1 MPDQGTAPT
10 SVNDNE
16 IEASVR
22 ANRYARSVLD
32 PANSPELVRKR
43 YLANAGQYFFRD
55 RDNALAFEDKG
66 ARIATRTEDPVVA
79 ASMIEVAVAKGWK
92 ELKVTGSESF
102 RRSVWLEAEK
112 RGMAIRGYE
121 PKPQDELLLQEMKAQ
136 SPRTVSVQQLGPARA
151 RTFTEQ
157 TPDEALRI
165 YPELQKAYAGRASIY
180 LWIDANIPDPQKQ
193 IELRAAID
201 RGMAERLTKGEIP
214 SVVVLPEPKVLA
226 PEQVNAIHKQAIVMG
241 AVAKARGQS
250 PKSVRIV
257 IAAAERFGRYLS
269 EKGVW
274 IPEPMIYDR
283 YAPPRTNPSLT
294 RDESGKP
301 KIRRQQK
308 IQVRR

>member
-16 IEASVR
+16 IEALVR

-32 PANSPELVRKR
+32 PTNSPELVRKR
-43 YLANAGQYFFRD
+43 YLAEAGQYFFRD
-55 RDNALAFEDKG
+55 RNNALAFEDKG
-66 ARIATRTEDPVVA
+66 PKIATKTEDPVVA
-79 ASMIEVAVAKGWK
+79 ASMVELAVAKGWK

-102 RRSVWLEAEK
+102 RRSVWLEAAK

-136 SPRTVSVQQLGPARA
+136 SPRTVSVHQLGPDRA

-157 TPDEALRI
+157 TQDEALRI

-180 LWIDANIPDPQKQ
+180 QWIDANIPDPQKQ

-226 PEQVNAIHKQAIVMG
+226 PGQVNAIHKQAIVMG

-301 KIRRQQK
+301 KVRRQQK

>member
-1 MPDQGTAPT
+1 MSDQDTPPR
-10 SVNDNE
+10 VNENE
-16 IEASVR
+16 IEAAIR
-22 ANRYARSVLD
+22 ANRNARSVLD

-43 YLANAGQYFFRD
+43 YLAEAGQYFFRD
-55 RDNALAFEDKG
+55 RNNALAFEDKG
-66 ARIATRTEDPVVA
+66 PRIATRTEDPVVA
-79 ASMIEVAVAKGWK
+79 ASMVELAVAKGWK

-102 RRSVWLEAEK
+102 RRAVWLEAAK

-136 SPRTVSVQQLGPARA
+136 SPRTVSVHQLGPDRA

-157 TPDEALRI
+157 TQDEALRI

-180 LWIDANIPDPQKQ
+180 QWIDANIPDPQKQ
-193 IELRAAID
+193 IELRAEID
-201 RGMAERLTKGEIP
+201 RSMAERLTKGEIP

-226 PEQVNAIHKQAIVMG
+226 PGQVNAIHKQAIVMG

>member
-1 MPDQGTAPT
+1 MPDQDTP
-10 SVNDNE
+10 SRVNDNE
-16 IEASVR
+16 IEASIR

-32 PANSPELVRKR
+32 PADSPEVVRKR
-43 YLANAGQYFFRD
+43 YMAEGGQYFFRD

-79 ASMIEVAVAKGWK
+79 ASMVELAVAKGWK

-102 RRSVWLEAEK
+102 RRSVWLEAAQ

-121 PKPQDELLLQEMKAQ
+121 PKPQDELQLQEMKAQ
-136 SPRTVSVQQLGPARA
+136 SPRKVSVHQLGPERARA
-151 RTFTEQ
+151 FTEQ
-157 TPDEALRI
+157 TQDEALKI

-180 LWIDANIPDPQKQ
+180 QWIDTNIPDPKKQ
-193 IELRAAID
+193 VELRVAID

-214 SVVVLPEPKVLA
+214 SVVVLPGPKALEPGQEK
-226 PEQVNAIHKQAIVMG
+226 AIHKQAIVMG

-274 IPEPMIYDR
+274 IPEPMMYDR
-283 YAPPRTNPSLT
+283 YASPRTNPSLIS
-294 RDESGKP
+294 EEPGKP
-301 KIRRQQK
+301 EIRRQPK
-308 IQVRR
+308 LQVRR

>member
-1 MPDQGTAPT
+1 MPDQDTP
-10 SVNDNE
+10 SHVNDNE
-16 IEASVR
+16 IEASRR

-43 YLANAGQYFFRD
+43 YLAEAGQYFFRD
-55 RDNALAFEDKG
+55 RNNALAFEDKG
-66 ARIATRTEDPVVA
+66 PRIATRTEDPVVA
-79 ASMIEVAVAKGWK
+79 ESMVELAVAKGWK

-102 RRSVWLEAEK
+102 RRAVWLEAAK

-136 SPRTVSVQQLGPARA
+136 SPRTVSVHQLGPDRA

-157 TPDEALRI
+157 TQDEALRI

-180 LWIDANIPDPQKQ
+180 QWIDANIPDPQKQ
-193 IELRAAID
+193 IELRAEID

-226 PEQVNAIHKQAIVMG
+226 PGQVNAIHKQAIVMG

>member
-1 MPDQGTAPT
+1 MPDQDTP
-10 SVNDNE
+10 SHVNDNE
-16 IEASVR
+16 IEASRR

-43 YLANAGQYFFRD
+43 YLAEAGQYFFRD
-55 RDNALAFEDKG
+55 RNNALAFEDKG
-66 ARIATRTEDPVVA
+66 PRIATRTEDPVVA
-79 ASMIEVAVAKGWK
+79 ESMVELAVAKGWK

-102 RRSVWLEAEK
+102 RRAVWLEAAK

-136 SPRTVSVQQLGPARA
+136 SPRTVSVHQLGPDRA

-157 TPDEALRI
+157 TQDEALKI

-180 LWIDANIPDPQKQ
+180 QWIHTNIPDPKKQ
-193 IELRAAID
+193 VELRAAID

-226 PEQVNAIHKQAIVMG
+226 PGQVNAIHKQAIVMG

>member
-1 MPDQGTAPT
+1 MPDQDTP
-10 SVNDNE
+10 SRVNDNE
-16 IEASVR
+16 IEALRR

-43 YLANAGQYFFRD
+43 YLAEAGQYFFRD
-55 RDNALAFEDKG
+55 RNNALAFEDKG
-66 ARIATRTEDPVVA
+66 ARIATQTEDPVVV
-79 ASMIEVAVAKGWK
+79 ASMVELAVAKGWK

-102 RRSVWLEAEK
+102 RRSVWLEAAK

-136 SPRTVSVQQLGPARA
+136 SPRTVSVHQLGPDRA

-157 TPDEALRI
+157 TQDEALRI

-180 LWIDANIPDPQKQ
+180 QWIDANIPDPQKQ
-193 IELRAAID
+193 IELRAEID

-214 SVVVLPEPKVLA
+214 SVVVLPEPKVL
-226 PEQVNAIHKQAIVMG
+226 PPGQVNAIHKQAIVMG

>member
-16 IEASVR
+16 IEASRR

-43 YLANAGQYFFRD
+43 YLAEAGQYFFRD
-55 RDNALAFEDKG
+55 RNNALAFEDKG
-66 ARIATRTEDPVVA
+66 PRIATRTEDPVVA
-79 ASMIEVAVAKGWK
+79 ESMVELAVAKGWK

-102 RRSVWLEAEK
+102 RRAVWLEAAK

-136 SPRTVSVQQLGPARA
+136 SPRTVSVHQLGPDRA

-157 TPDEALRI
+157 TQDEALKI

-180 LWIDANIPDPQKQ
+180 QWIDANIPDPQKQ
-193 IELRAAID
+193 IELRAEID

-226 PEQVNAIHKQAIVMG
+226 TGQVNAIHKQAIVMG

>member
-1 MPDQGTAPT
+1 MPDQDTPT
-10 SVNDNE
+10 RVNDNE
-16 IEASVR
+16 IEASIW
-22 ANRYARSVLD
+22 ANRYDRSVLD

-79 ASMIEVAVAKGWK
+79 APMVDVAVAKGWK

-102 RRSVWLEAEK
+102 RRSVWLEATK
-112 RGMAIRGYE
+112 RGMAVRGYE
-121 PKPQDELLLQEMKAQ
+121 PKPQDELQLQEMKAQ
-136 SPRTVSVQQLGPARA
+136 SPRTVSVHQIGPDRARA
-151 RTFTEQ
+151 FTEQ
-157 TPDEALRI
+157 TQDEALKI

-180 LWIDANIPDPQKQ
+180 QWIDANIPDPKKQ
-193 IELRAAID
+193 VELRAAID

-214 SVVVLPEPKVLA
+214 SVVVLPEAKALA
-226 PEQVNAIHKQAIVMG
+226 PWQANVIHKQAIVMG

-274 IPEPMIYDR
+274 IPEPMLYDR
-283 YAPPRTNPSLT
+283 YASPRIKPSLAS
-294 RDESGKP
+294 EEPVKP
-301 KIRRQQK
+301 GIRRQPK

>member
-1 MPDQGTAPT
+1 MPDQDTP
-10 SVNDNE
+10 SHVNDNE
-16 IEASVR
+16 IEASRR

-43 YLANAGQYFFRD
+43 YLAEAGQYFFRD
-55 RDNALAFEDKG
+55 RNNALAFEDKG
-66 ARIATRTEDPVVA
+66 ARIATQTEDPVVA
-79 ASMIEVAVAKGWK
+79 ASMVELAVAKGWK

-102 RRSVWLEAEK
+102 RRSVWLEAAK
-112 RGMAIRGYE
+112 RGMAVRGYE
-121 PKPQDELLLQEMKAQ
+121 PKPQDELQLQEMKTQ
-136 SPRTVSVQQLGPARA
+136 SSRTVSVHQLGPDRA

-157 TPDEALRI
+157 TQDEALKI
-165 YPELQKAYAGRASIY
+165 YPELHKAYVGRASIY
-180 LWIDANIPDPQKQ
+180 QWIDTNIPDQKKQ
-193 IELRAAID
+193 VELRAAID

-226 PEQVNAIHKQAIVMG
+226 PGQVNAIHKQAIVMG

>member
-1 MPDQGTAPT
+1 MPDQDTP
-10 SVNDNE
+10 SRVNDNE
-16 IEASVR
+16 IEASR
-22 ANRYARSVLD
+22 QANLYARSVLD

-43 YLANAGQYFFRD
+43 YLAEAGQYFFRD
-55 RDNALAFEDKG
+55 RNNALAFEDKG
-66 ARIATRTEDPVVA
+66 ARIATQTEDPVVV
-79 ASMIEVAVAKGWK
+79 ASMVELAVAKGWK

-102 RRSVWLEAEK
+102 RRSVWLEAAK

-136 SPRTVSVQQLGPARA
+136 SPRTVSVHQLGPDRA

-157 TPDEALRI
+157 TQDEALRI

-180 LWIDANIPDPQKQ
+180 QWIDANIPDPQKQ
-193 IELRAAID
+193 IELRAEID

-226 PEQVNAIHKQAIVMG
+226 PGQVNAIHKQAIVMG

>member
-1 MPDQGTAPT
+1 MPDQDTP
-10 SVNDNE
+10 SHVNDNE
-16 IEASVR
+16 IEASRR

-32 PANSPELVRKR
+32 PENSPELVRKR
-43 YLANAGQYFFRD
+43 YLAEAGQYFFRD
-55 RDNALAFEDKG
+55 RNNALAFEDKG
-66 ARIATRTEDPVVA
+66 PRIATRTEDPVVA
-79 ASMIEVAVAKGWK
+79 ASMVELAVAKGWK

-102 RRSVWLEAEK
+102 RRSVWLEAAK

-136 SPRTVSVQQLGPARA
+136 SPRTVSVHQLGPDRA

-157 TPDEALRI
+157 TQDEALKI

-180 LWIDANIPDPQKQ
+180 QWIDANIPDPQKQ
-193 IELRAAID
+193 IELRAEID
-201 RGMAERLTKGEIP
+201 RSMAERLTKGEIP

-226 PEQVNAIHKQAIVMG
+226 PGQVNAIHKQAIVMG